1 MTTLGEAFIRV
12 RADMGPFR
20 RDLKNETETA
30 AQEFERI
37 LAPAIANT
45 ITDAAEKAGKE
56 GGEKAGDGLAEGIKR
71 RTGNKNNDVW
81 VAFIG
86 AFAGALDDG
95 ISALPTELKAT
106 IVLALLAVSPLII
119 AGLGGAIA
127 AGIAAGVAGLGVAF
141 GSQFQ
146 TVQDRWASF
155 LSTVRSTLTQTAE
168 AFEPVLLAVM
178 NRVEKRFEQ
187 LAPRLESIF
196 DKSADFVLPLVD
208 ALVDAFDFVLE
219 SLDAAMQDSDG
230 FVRELAKGIA
240 ILGAA
245 IGEVIAILASTGDDG
260 EKALRD
266 LVFIV
271 ADLLIGVAQLVKV
284 FTHFYGLV
292 RDLAD
297 ATPVW
302 VDVLLPLLG
311 VFDLFTDA
319 ADSTANSTEGYN
331 IVLGQLGATKE
342 EIIAKTKAEE
352 KALKALE
359 KQTQDNIDAAF
370 GMITTNIAWERSLDE
385 ITESFKENGRT
396 LKFET
401 EEGRRNLESIVD
413 ALEKARKRAEQR
425 TKEGVLNAQE
435 MDAAFRKEIQAIY
448 DRAVAEGASRKE
460 LEGIFGTLVSILSL
474 PPPNVDWAHSLAGAL
489 ARAAA
494 ESRKIKIPGAYG
506 DFDPSGR
513 PLADGGIVYGP
524 SNHLIG
530 EAGAEAVIPMTR
542 PQRAMQLMRQAG
554 LDRLVSGNN
563 NIAVQVFVGNEELDA
578 RTVRIVQQSSNRQSQ
593 LLNFGVRS

>member
-37 LAPAIANT
+37 LAPAIHNT

-71 RTGNKNNDVW
+71 KTGSKKNDVW

-95 ISALPTELKAT
+95 ISALPTELKAA
-106 IVLALLAVSPLII
+106 IVLGLIAVSPLII

-127 AGIAAGVAGLGVAF
+127 AGIAAGVAGFGVALA
-141 GSQFQ
+141 SQFQ
-146 TVQDRWASF
+146 SVQDRWVSF
-155 LSTVRSTLTQTAE
+155 LSNIRNTLTKTA
-168 AFEPVLLAVM
+168 ASFEPVLLAVM
-178 NRVEKRFEQ
+178 NRVEQRLEQ
-187 LAPRLESIF
+187 IAPRLDSVF
-196 DKSADFVLPLVD
+196 DKAADFVIPLVD
-208 ALVDAFDFVLE
+208 ALVDAFDFIVE
-219 SLDAAMQDSDG
+219 SLDASMNDSSG

-245 IGEVIAILASTGDDG
+245 IGDAMAILASTGDDG

-266 LVFIV
+266 LIFIV
-271 ADLLIGVAQLVKV
+271 ADLIIGVAQLVKA
-284 FTHFYGLV
+284 FTQFYGLV

-302 VDVLLPLLG
+302 MDVLLPFLG

-319 ADSTANSTEGYN
+319 ADQTANSTDGYN
-331 IVLGQLGATKE
+331 IVLGHLGVTKE

-352 KALKALE
+352 KALKDLE

-396 LKFET
+396 LKAES
-401 EEGRRNLESIVD
+401 EEGRRNLESIVE
-413 ALEKARKRAEQR
+413 ALEIARKRAEQR
-425 TKEGVLNAQE
+425 TKEGVLNASQME
-435 MDAAFRKEIQAIY
+435 EAFRKEIQAIY
-448 DRAVAEGASRKE
+448 DRAVAEGASRQE
-460 LEGIFGTLVSILSL
+460 LEGIFGALVNILSL
-474 PPPNVDWAHSLAGAL
+474 PPPNVAWADTLAGAL
-489 ARAAA
+489 ERAAA
-494 ESRKIKIPGAYG
+494 ASRRIKVPNAYG
-506 DFDPSGR
+506 DFDQNNR

-554 LDRLVSGNN
+554 LDRLVAGNN

-578 RTVRIVQQSSNRQSQ
+578 RTVRIVQQASNRQSQ
-593 LLNFGVRS
+593 LLNFGVRT